1 MKKLFAMLG
10 AGLSM
15 FSAHAKDLY
24 LFADQSREHVF
35 LGCFTCSPYSMDSIW
50 NNYGKYGS
58 KYSTQSIW
66 NAYGNFGSEYSNYS
80 PWNRYANRA
89 PVLVDKQGNFYGYF
103 TCNPHAPKRVKKD
116 LMDFIC
122 NNLESIREDR
132 KEFYDK
138 HFR

>member
-50 NNYGKYGS
+50 NNYG
-58 KYSTQSIW
+58 
-66 NAYGNFGSEYSNYS
+66 NFGSEYSNYS

-89 PVLVDKQGNFYGYF
+89 PVLVDKQGSFYGYF

-132 KEFYDK
+132 KDFYEK